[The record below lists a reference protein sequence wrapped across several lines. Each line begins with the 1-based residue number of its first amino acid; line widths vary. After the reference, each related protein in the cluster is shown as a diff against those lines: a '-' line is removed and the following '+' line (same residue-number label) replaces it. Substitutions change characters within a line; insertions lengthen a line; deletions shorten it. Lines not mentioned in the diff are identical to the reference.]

1 MDPWAPPTDGT
12 HAPAE
17 IGRALRS
24 IGYEV
29 SARGARPW
37 RLLPRDRIE
46 IAAFRRDYHR
56 ALEHPLADETM
67 PRELGDAGELTSE
80 TIAAIGWASRHRPRW
95 AMISAP
101 KIQCCEE
108 CHFRWEEDE
117 ILPYLSQPLA
127 AKIRREHAA
136 LLESPS
142 HEAIERHAARER
154 VDYLEAGVPD
164 RLIRAMDADHRA
176 MRRKRLPA

>member
-1 MDPWAPPTDGT
+1 VDPWATEHDGI

-37 RLLPRDRIE
+37 RLLPRDRLE
-46 IAAFRRDYHR
+46 IAAFRSDYRR
-56 ALEHPLADETM
+56 ALEHPLADPTM
-67 PRELGDAGELTSE
+67 PRELGESGGLSSE
-80 TIAAIGWASRHRPRW
+80 TVTAIGWASRHRARW
-95 AMISAP
+95 SMISAP

-108 CHFRWEEDE
+108 CHFRWEEE
-117 ILPYLSQPLA
+117 VIFPYLSQSLA
-127 AKIRREHAA
+127 AKIKREHAA
-136 LLESPS
+136 LLETPS

-176 MRRKRLPA
+176 MRRKRLAA